1 MVNYKHIGL
10 LSSAPSKT
18 ALAATLNRTFLHAST
33 TSPFVPASVAE
44 CLVAFNLSA
53 NQQEDLYNAMKK
65 FVKDVL
71 YQHSDAAKTA
81 EYVKSILS
89 GASLDGKI
97 INLLATLVPNLAD
110 MWRAA
115 AIEGKVSPARLD
127 PSNIAWRASLPSGSA
142 TGVSGASK
150 VTLSLGV
157 DDNGDNKIVTIELDK
172 AGVDTFLDG
181 LTKIKDQLSKV

>member
-1 MVNYKHIGL
+1 
-10 LSSAPSKT
+10 
-18 ALAATLNRTFLHAST
+18 
-33 TSPFVPASVAE
+33 
-44 CLVAFNLSA
+44 
-53 NQQEDLYNAMKK
+53 MKK

-89 GASLDGKI
+89 GANLDSKI

>member
-1 MVNYKHIGL
+1 MVSFKHLGL

-18 ALAATLNRTFLHAST
+18 ALAATLNRTFLHASS
-33 TSPFVPASVAE
+33 TSPFVPATVGE
-44 CLVAFNLSA
+44 CLDAFGLSA

-71 YQHSDAAKTA
+71 YQHNDAAKTA
-81 EYVKSILS
+81 EYVKTILS
-89 GASLDGKI
+89 GANLDDKI
-97 INLLATLVPNLAD
+97 VNLLATLVPNLAAS
-110 MWRAA
+110 WRAA
-115 AIEGKVSPARLD
+115 AIEGKVSPPRLD
-127 PSNIAWRASLPSGSA
+127 PDNIAWRVSQPSGSA

-157 DDNGDNKIVTIELDK
+157 EDNGENKNISIELDK